1 MRTVLCHAS
10 EARELAMVLW
20 LHRSYILFP
29 ACTSSCSQVCNSDN
43 AFGIEM
49 FTGIYSIYL
58 DSESSNSEGRCCWKV
73 ICPGVGGEVAA
84 AGGGGVGDVK

>member
-10 EARELAMVLW
+10 RAPELAVILW
-20 LHRSYILFP
+20 LHRSCILLP
-29 ACTSSCSQVCNSDN
+29 ARASSRSQVCNSHN

-58 DSESSNSEGRCCWKV
+58 DSESSNSEGCCCWKV
-73 ICPGVGGEVAA
+73 ICPGGGEM
-84 AGGGGVGDVK
+84 GGGRWRGMSNK